1 MDQEQLNTDIL
12 SALPEDPVYLAH
24 QKDPQDRW
32 SVTPNGFLR
41 HDNLIYIPDT
51 NDLRLRVLHNKHDHI
66 LAGHPGQTKTIEMIC
81 AIIPGPD
88 SATSSK
94 ATASHVP
101 PV

>member
-1 MDQEQLNTDIL
+1 MFTQQQISTSLRATQLLVPVLHASEIMDQEQLNTNIL

-32 SVTPNGFLR
+32 SVTPDGFLH

-66 LAGHPGQTKTIEMIC
+66 LA
-81 AIIPGPD
+81 
-88 SATSSK
+88 
-94 ATASHVP
+94 
-101 PV
+101 